1 MLKKADF
8 VRESVDF
15 LHRYTMKVL
24 QKKAEEYGITV
35 PQARVIAETLSHK
48 QVTIKQLNQNLK
60 MTQSTISD
68 IVERL
73 VTKEILVKKQNPK
86 DKRSSI
92 ISVSDKI
99 ANEVEKSITTI
110 VNESFVDVLN
120 SLHPEEQEK
129 VEEGMSLLISAVKNQ
144 METKG
149 LNSSD
154 FFDVIMFPGEDSK

>member
-24 QKKAEEYGITV
+24 QKRAEEYGITV
-35 PQARVIAETLSHK
+35 PQAKVIAETIVHK
-48 QVTIKQLNQNLK
+48 QVTIKQLTQNLK

-73 VTKEILVKKQNPK
+73 VSKEILVKKQNPA
-86 DKRSSI
+86 DKRSFI
-92 ISVSDKI
+92 IFVSDHI
-99 ANEVEKSITTI
+99 AKELQKNVTTI

-120 SLHPEEQEK
+120 LLKPEEQK
-129 VEEGMSLLISAVKNQ
+129 KIEEGMELLISAVKNQ
-144 METKG
+144 MNQKE
-149 LNSSD
+149 LNQPE
-154 FFDVIMFPGEDSK
+154 FFNMNLFPEKDVK